1 MAIIFAPAGIFFEL
15 VEFDNVFLDF
25 ISKIIDM
32 SSKKISAGANII
44 AKYFSR
50 KQLRF

>member
-1 MAIIFAPAGIFFEL
+1 MVIIFAPAGIFFEL
-15 VEFDNVFLDF
+15 IEFDSVFPDF
-25 ISKIIDM
+25 FSKIIDM
-32 SSKKISAGANII
+32 GSKKIPIGANIA